1 MDGPSRLSPSRIIL
15 SSVGVVWSGY
25 SPMSNASFRF
35 KPPTWHLIPTTSVP
49 LPCRSRLL
57 NNYCVCFRTSN
68 ALIKE
73 SAAMQVHPARIA
85 LPRKLGARI
94 APHQL
99 WSHLSVGQQQHVR
112 QVLIRMAQ
120 QLMVHRPNPPR
131 TEEATHDPRSQSEPS
146 QNHPATS

>member
-1 MDGPSRLSPSRIIL
+1 
-15 SSVGVVWSGY
+15 
-25 SPMSNASFRF
+25 
-35 KPPTWHLIPTTSVP
+35 
-49 LPCRSRLL
+49 
-57 NNYCVCFRTSN
+57 
-68 ALIKE
+68 
-73 SAAMQVHPARIA
+73 MQVHPVRIA
-85 LPRKLGARI
+85 PPLKPGARI

-112 QVLIRMAQ
+112 QVLIRVAQ